1 MQRERRERT
10 ACIKTNCIKTVDILN
25 LENFQQ
31 NRMDIWLLLCE
42 CKTCVANIEKKNIF
56 NKYPFI
62 CLTRDIRVG

>member
-1 MQRERRERT
+1 MHREREREERERT

-42 CKTCVANIEKKNIF
+42 CKTCVANIEKKYF
-56 NKYPFI
+56 
-62 CLTRDIRVG
+62 